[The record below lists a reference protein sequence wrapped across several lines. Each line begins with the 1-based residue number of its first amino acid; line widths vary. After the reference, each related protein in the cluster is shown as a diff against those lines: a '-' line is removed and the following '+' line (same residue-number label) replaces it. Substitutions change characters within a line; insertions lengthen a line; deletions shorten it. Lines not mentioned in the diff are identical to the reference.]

1 MADFEG
7 APIGFIGLGIMG
19 KPMARNLAKA
29 GYDLVVYNRS
39 RDDID
44 TLLAEGD
51 QFQAAGSPREVA
63 ERTRAVITM
72 LPDSPDVRDVV
83 FGENGLLSAFDNG
96 HLLIDMSTIA
106 PATSVEV
113 DAALRERGA
122 RALDAPV
129 SGGDKGA
136 IAGTLSI
143 MIGGE
148 AAAVERAMPL
158 FEAMG
163 KTIVHVGAAGAGQ
176 IVKACNQV
184 VVALNYAAV
193 SEALVL
199 GSKAGVDPA
208 NIVKVLSGGLANS

>member
-19 KPMARNLAKA
+19 KPMARNLANA
-29 GYDLVVYNRS
+29 GYDLVIYNRS

-51 QFQAAGSPREVA
+51 QFQAAASPREVA
-63 ERTRAVITM
+63 ERTNAIITV

-83 FGENGLLSAFDNG
+83 FGENGLLPAVGPG

-106 PATSVEV
+106 PATSIEV
-113 DAALRERGA
+113 NDALTERGA

-129 SGGDKGA
+129 SGGETGA
-136 IAGTLSI
+136 VNGTLSI
-143 MIGGE
+143 MVGGE
-148 AAAVERAMPL
+148 TADFQRAMPL

-163 KTIVHVGAAGAGQ
+163 KTI
-176 IVKACNQV
+176 
-184 VVALNYAAV
+184 
-193 SEALVL
+193 
-199 GSKAGVDPA
+199 
-208 NIVKVLSGGLANS
+208 